1 MKLLINDSYHSFGFG
16 VGAKEYLLAHGY
28 SEADADA
35 ICNGDCPRDMP
46 ILFEL
51 LEKFGCED
59 GANLIVEE
67 VADEPYIIDNYDDME
82 SVTLASDLRFPGDT
96 FHKREESDTFE
107 KIANEFAHA
116 YLGDDA
122 DVLFVDDGNGAE
134 IRRKYRDSVWAFLTL
149 YRSGDVY
156 LTTQCGDFA
165 GMKKIYRAILRIEA
179 LNRRENWK
187 G

>member
-16 VGAKEYLLAHGY
+16 VGAKEYLLSHGY

-67 VADEPYIIDNYDDME
+67 VADEPYFIDNYDDME
-82 SVTLASDLRFPGDT
+82 SVILASDLLKPGAGLHD
-96 FHKREESDTFE
+96 KE
-107 KIANEFAHA
+107 K
-116 YLGDDA
+116 G
-122 DVLFVDDGNGAE
+122 GAE
-134 IRRKYRDSVWAFLTL
+134 
-149 YRSGDVY
+149 
-156 LTTQCGDFA
+156 
-165 GMKKIYRAILRIEA
+165 
-179 LNRRENWK
+179 
-187 G
+187 